1 MACAYE
7 QLYIPQVL
15 AGVRVVPR
23 VPILQNR
30 QVSVLFLVICPCRH
44 TPCTRLVYLCSLQE
58 LMPWRLVVNWVGL
71 TVLSLSTSL
80 LLLTSGGKDFTL
92 DKDLPVFVPAQDTL
106 LEQCRQR
113 GYVLAD

>member
-1 MACAYE
+1 MACACVQVYM
-7 QLYIPQVL
+7 PRVL
-15 AGVRVVPR
+15 AGVRVIPR

-30 QVSVLFLVICPCRH
+30 RVLVPFLVICPCRH